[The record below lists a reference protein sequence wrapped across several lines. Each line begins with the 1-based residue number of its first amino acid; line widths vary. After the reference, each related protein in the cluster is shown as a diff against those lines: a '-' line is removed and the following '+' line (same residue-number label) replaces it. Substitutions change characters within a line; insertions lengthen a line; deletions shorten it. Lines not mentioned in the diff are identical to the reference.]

1 MIIRLRRCN
10 SSRAVIYADLIIAE
24 LFLAIVMAVV
34 KRETVHWSFLRDIKS
49 LIERVVHFKGHQK
62 WEKTVHRNSRSLA
75 SRFPSSRGPLK
86 GDNMSSAEVDLQAEK
101 G

>member
-1 MIIRLRRCN
+1 M
-10 SSRAVIYADLIIAE
+10 A
-24 LFLAIVMAVV
+24 LA
-34 KRETVHWSFLRDIKS
+34 KQETVYWPFLRDLTS
-49 LIERVVHFKGHQK
+49 LNEHFVHFKRSGPPK